1 MSALVESHFPAQCLG
16 TPHLVSTGRQQAL
29 DALQIP
35 RREILSALSYALD
48 LTEGA
53 VPGHALRCCLYGLR
67 IAEELGLPT
76 EMRADLYYA
85 LLLKDVGC
93 SSNSARMCLLIGG
106 DDRQMKHDVKFL
118 DWTRPSV
125 GAVQALWR
133 QALPEGTATERIG
146 RILRLAV
153 EQHRNNREMIELRC
167 DRGASIARKIGLSAA
182 TAEAI
187 QLLDEHWDG
196 SGYPQRLRG
205 SSIPLTARIMA
216 VAQHLDVFASE
227 TGPGRG
233 LDSAVKELEAR
244 SGRWF
249 DPELVRLVIGL
260 HRRGKLASAVEV
272 EDLQARVIELEPE
285 SGIALAAA
293 DIDSICEAFAE
304 VVDAKS
310 SFTYTHSIGVTH
322 AAVGIAEELGFKPD
336 RLRRMYRASL
346 LHDVGKLSVPNTIL
360 DKQGKLTA
368 EEFGI
373 VKGHS
378 RLTEEILSRIS
389 QFGLMAQIAG
399 QHHEKLDG
407 SGYPFGLTAGD
418 LSLDSRILTVA
429 DIYGALSEDRPYRK
443 ALETEQ
449 VIDIM
454 RQDVPH
460 KLDLDCFEALV
471 CVLHRQPVPQT
482 GRT

>member
-1 MSALVESHFPAQCLG
+1 MSALVENRVSGLCVAGPRLLPSAGAQSQDG
-16 TPHLVSTGRQQAL
+16 
-29 DALQIP
+29 LQIP
-35 RREILSALSYALD
+35 LREILSALSYALD

-67 IAEELGLPT
+67 IAGELGLPT
-76 EMRADLYYA
+76 EMCADLYYA

-93 SSNSARMCLLIGG
+93 SSNSARTCLLIGG

-133 QALPEGTATERIG
+133 QALPQAGATERIG
-146 RILRLAV
+146 RILKLAA

-167 DRGASIARKIGLSAA
+167 DRGASIARKIGLSAR

-205 SSIPLTARIMA
+205 AAIPMLARIMA
-216 VAQHLDVFASE
+216 VAQHLDVFGSE

-233 LDSAVKELEAR
+233 LDAAVKELEER

-249 DPELVRLVIGL
+249 DPELVRLVSGL
-260 HRRGKLASAVEV
+260 HRRGQLAQAVAVENLRATV
-272 EDLQARVIELEPE
+272 VELEPE
-285 SGIALAAA
+285 AGKALAAA
-293 DIDSICEAFAE
+293 DIDLICEAFAE

-310 SFTYTHSIGVTH
+310 SFTYTHSVGVTH
-322 AAVGIAEELGFKPD
+322 AAVGIAAEMGFRPE
-336 RLRRMYRASL
+336 RVRRMYRASL

-373 VKGHS
+373 IKGHS
-378 RLTEEILSRIS
+378 RLTEEILGRIS
-389 QFGLMAQIAG
+389 HFGVMAQIAG

-429 DIYGALSEDRPYRK
+429 DIYGALSEERPYRK
-443 ALETEQ
+443 ALETAQ
-449 VIDIM
+449 VIEIM
-454 RQDVPH
+454 KQDVPA
-460 KLDLDCFEALV
+460 KLDADCFEALV
-471 CVLHRQPVPQT
+471 RVLHRQSTPLA
-482 GRT
+482 G